1 MRVVA
6 GQFRGRRLRAPAG
19 METRPTADRVRQA
32 LFAVLGE
39 MDGLSVADLY
49 AGSGALGIEAL
60 SRGARHAVFVESARG
75 ALRALRAN
83 LDSLGLAGRS
93 TVLPLPVRAATRRV
107 VTDGPYDLVLCDPPW
122 PDLASATAALSCLV
136 RLGILA
142 EQGRLVLEHP
152 KSQTVELAGGLVVTD
167 TRYWGGT
174 AVSIFQQA
182 ADEPFCP
189 DSP

>member
-1 MRVVA
+1 M
-6 GQFRGRRLRAPAG
+6 
-19 METRPTADRVRQA
+19 
-32 LFAVLGE
+32 GE

-93 TVLPLPVRAATRRV
+93 TVLPLLVRAATRRV
-107 VTDGPYDLVLCDPPW
+107 VANGPYDLVLCDPPW
-122 PDLASATAALSCLV
+122 PNLASATATLSSLV

-167 TRYWGGT
+167 TRRWGGT